1 MKNLLFLIAIC
12 LLGAGMAQS
21 KTIYDFKVETVQG
34 KTVPLKNFS
43 GKVLLIVNTASRC
56 GFTSQYKELQSL
68 YDIYQKRGLEVLAFP
83 SNDFGAQE
91 PGSNQEIA
99 TFCQKNFGVTFPVF
113 SKGPVSGSSK
123 QPLFK
128 YLTEEGQGELKGEVS
143 WNFEKFLVDKKGNLI
158 SRFRSSV
165 EPKSPAIIQAL
176 ETALK

>member
-1 MKNLLFLIAIC
+1 MKNLFFLSLIC
-12 LLGAGMAQS
+12 LLGAGMAHS
-21 KTIYDFKVETVQG
+21 KNVYDFNVETLQG
-34 KTVPLKNFS
+34 KTVPLKSFS

-68 YDIYQKRGLEVLAFP
+68 YDTYQKKGLEVLAFP
-83 SNDFGAQE
+83 SNDFGGQE
-91 PGSNQEIA
+91 PGTNQEIA

-113 SKGPVSGSSK
+113 SKGPVSGTGK

-128 YLTEEGQGELKGEVS
+128 FLTEEGQGSLKGEIS
-143 WNFEKFLVDKKGNLI
+143 WNFEKFLVDKKGNLV

-165 EPKSPAIIQAL
+165 EPKSPAVIQAV